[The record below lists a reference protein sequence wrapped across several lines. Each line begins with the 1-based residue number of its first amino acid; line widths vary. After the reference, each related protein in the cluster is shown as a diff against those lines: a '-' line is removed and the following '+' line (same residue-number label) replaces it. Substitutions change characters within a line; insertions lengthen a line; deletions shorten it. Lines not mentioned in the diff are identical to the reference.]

1 MCQWLKCRPDRTQP
15 AASFPHRLRVGSLS
29 KHNKHSGQSILCKA
43 MFASLRRIWISL
55 LFCVTVHM
63 RKREHLSALCIFF
76 LFLYTVTHPPPG
88 KKMWTVNYQH
98 FSMWLIRL
106 FNTMLSLKK
115 KVFIATLHNHYKKV
129 VLTVRLDLIQLV
141 QRKKNC
147 SEHSGITAHSGER
160 VQVSEMLTWCHCKG
174 DAREEAKIRN
184 FSKLKNWHIPH
195 MKKTHT
201 IN

>member
-15 AASFPHRLRVGSLS
+15 AASFPHRLQVGSLG

-55 LFCVTVHM
+55 PFCVTVHM

-76 LFLYTVTHPPPG
+76 LFLYTVTHPPRG

-115 KVFIATLHNHYKKV
+115 KVFIVTLHNHYKKV

-141 QRKKNC
+141 RREKKLFWTFLNNSTQWRKSPGVRNAYVMSVQR
-147 SEHSGITAHSGER
+147 R
-160 VQVSEMLTWCHCKG
+160 CKG
-174 DAREEAKIRN
+174 R
-184 FSKLKNWHIPH
+184 SKDKELTQ